1 MTSDETQIQT
11 RTPWPMSRA
20 KHETK
25 DNRKNPEYHVAA
37 VIRKLPA
44 DTNRPT
50 GKPWPNHGKNDHH
63 KIKYWKNIMMQRA
76 AN

>member
-1 MTSDETQIQT
+1 
-11 RTPWPMSRA
+11 MSRA

-25 DNRKNPEYHVAA
+25 DNRKNPEYHVAT
-37 VIRKLPA
+37 VIRKLPT

-50 GKPWPNHGKNDHH
+50 GKPWPNHVKNDHH
-63 KIKYWKNIMMQRA
+63 KIKYWKNIMMQMA